1 MFSISQ
7 VHFQPLGNDDEHVS
21 DIQYD
26 HEPIEESMEV
36 VGSVET
42 HADSTGNILMKL
54 LIGLSL
60 KVVKH

>member
-26 HEPIEESMEV
+26 HEPVEENMEV

-42 HADSTGNILMKL
+42 HADSIGNILMKL
-54 LIGLSL
+54 SI
-60 KVVKH
+60 